1 MTTHQRTILVTF
13 AGRRDRMEL
22 LVKYVN
28 AAIARG
34 LIDEW
39 HVWDF
44 TRDRA
49 DAQWLRQL
57 FPVTQVTPSNSLE
70 YFRAPTLLDLQETP
84 QRFRLE
90 VCAPHDV
97 HVGLRRLT
105 GQGASIEIVLG
116 GWNNNVSAIRRFAEP
131 SLISDTASRGEQ
143 QPPAVSLA
151 TPSLLPEFGFSTVEV
166 ETGSDGVRVF
176 ADNRIVL
183 EDPQPVGPGSFELL
197 YRTGFGANGEWRLP
211 GFADHPARLFVAG
224 PEVYYPRDAMFYT
237 AAYRYYVAQRDRYQ
251 NDILLKCDDDIVY
264 LDLDKLGDFIEFRK
278 NNRQYFLVSAS
289 VVNNGVC
296 AHFQQSIGAIPQ
308 WMSCELPPGGMCGT
322 LWSSGTKA
330 EAVHN
335 LFLES
340 PAAFKREKSRE
351 VIWNERMSINFIALL
366 GEDLIHIPDITPDDE
381 HDLCY
386 GVRKRAKKQN
396 CIHPDFV
403 TAHLSFWKQD
413 SAMNIRRLLEKYQEL
428 AAVELAAAA

>member
-1 MTTHQRTILVTF
+1 MTTNQRTILVTF

-22 LVKYVN
+22 LVKYVK
-28 AAIARG
+28 AAMAGG

-70 YFRAPTLLDLQETP
+70 YFRAPALLEFEETP
-84 QRFRLE
+84 QRLRLE
-90 VCAPHDV
+90 VCASHDV

-105 GQGASIEIVLG
+105 GQGASIEVVLG
-116 GWNNNVSAIRRFAEP
+116 GWNNNASAIRRFDQP
-131 SLISDTASRGEQ
+131 SLFSDTASRGEQ
-143 QPPAVSLA
+143 QPPAVILA
-151 TPSLLPEFGFSTVEV
+151 TPNLLPEFGFSTVEV
-166 ETGSDGVRVF
+166 ETGRDGVKVF
-176 ADNRIVL
+176 VANRIVVQ
-183 EDPQPVGPGSFELL
+183 DPQPVPPGSFELL

-224 PEVYYPRDAMFYT
+224 PEAYYPGDAMFYT

-296 AHFQQSIGAIPQ
+296 AHFQQSMGAIPQ
-308 WMSCELPPGGMCGT
+308 WLSCELPPGGMCGS

-340 PAAFKREKSRE
+340 PAAFKMAKSRE
-351 VIWNERMSINFIALL
+351 VIWNERMSINFVGLL

-403 TAHLSFWKQD
+403 AAHLSFWKQD
-413 SAMNIRRLLEKYQEL
+413 SAMNIRRLLEKYEEL
-428 AAVELAAAA
+428 AAVELGAAA